1 MGNLQEETDWEC
13 GSGGSND
20 EDSDDEEIKAGTERI
35 QQQQQQAGRRE
46 VFPVLAPPEQF
57 QNCLSPS
64 ATYEVRTLTPAPTQ
78 SIITQSQLG
87 TAPLWDKHG
96 NTRFLGLLLLYNLYN
111 KAECP
116 PYCHIILECI
126 QTNPSVCAER
136 GCCGAG
142 GRGEP
147 RLQRG
152 QHGHRVHRLLLHRH
166 REERQVLR
174 QGPHPLHP
182 G

>member
-35 QQQQQQAGRRE
+35 QQQQQQQAGRRE

-78 SIITQSQLG
+78 SIITQSQLA

-96 NTRFLGLLLLYNLYN
+96 NTRFFGLLLL
-111 KAECP
+111 
-116 PYCHIILECI
+116 
-126 QTNPSVCAER
+126 
-136 GCCGAG
+136 
-142 GRGEP
+142 
-147 RLQRG
+147 
-152 QHGHRVHRLLLHRH
+152 
-166 REERQVLR
+166 
-174 QGPHPLHP
+174 
-182 G
+182 

>member
-1 MGNLQEETDWEC
+1 M
-13 GSGGSND
+13 
-20 EDSDDEEIKAGTERI
+20 
-35 QQQQQQAGRRE
+35 
-46 VFPVLAPPEQF
+46 PV
-57 QNCLSPS
+57 
-64 ATYEVRTLTPAPTQ
+64 VPT
-78 SIITQSQLG
+78 I
-87 TAPLWDKHG
+87 
-96 NTRFLGLLLLYNLYN
+96 LY
-111 KAECP
+111 
-116 PYCHIILECI
+116 IVILKYI